1 MVTQHLKPSLI
12 YWPAPLQISA
22 HCRNVCMASGLKC
35 TDMCKL
41 QDCDNHPSISD
52 SEESADDDEDELDC
66 DDIY

>member
-1 MVTQHLKPSLI
+1 
-12 YWPAPLQISA
+12 
-22 HCRNVCMASGLKC
+22 MASGLKC